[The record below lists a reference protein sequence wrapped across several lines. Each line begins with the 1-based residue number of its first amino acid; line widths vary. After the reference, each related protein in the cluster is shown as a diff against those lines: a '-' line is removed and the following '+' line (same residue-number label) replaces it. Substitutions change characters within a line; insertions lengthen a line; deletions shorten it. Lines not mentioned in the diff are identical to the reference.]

1 MCRIGRP
8 WFYSYIGDRFCR
20 IGRKPVGIDALPI
33 VGAEVRL
40 RISPNKSQDDTWT
53 VWILGTSAGVPADD
67 KVVLLTSMGVWNPS
81 LRGLLIESNV
91 DSQGESI
98 H

>member
-1 MCRIGRP
+1 
-8 WFYSYIGDRFCR
+8 
-20 IGRKPVGIDALPI
+20 
-33 VGAEVRL
+33 
-40 RISPNKSQDDTWT
+40 
-53 VWILGTSAGVPADD
+53 LGTSAGVPADD